1 MIVGVPKEIKTG
13 EHRVGITEAGVRQLV
28 RENHKVLVEKDAG
41 LGSGISNS
49 LYEKCGGQIIDSKES
64 LYALSDM
71 IVKVKEPLPQEY
83 DLFKED
89 QILYCFLHLAA
100 EPQLTEVLCQ
110 KKVKSIAFETI
121 EDQKGGLPLLLPMS
135 EVAGRLSV
143 QVGAE
148 LLQKNHGGKGV
159 LLGGVTGVPRG
170 RVTVLGG
177 GVVGVNA
184 TQMAVGLGA
193 SVTVL
198 DINHERLEFLDH
210 LYQSRITTLYS
221 NEKNIFDAVT
231 SSDLV
236 IGAVLITGYKAPC
249 LITKDMVEQMEAGS
263 VIVDV
268 AVDQGGCIET
278 CRPTSHEE
286 PTYLVSDVIHYCVPN
301 IPGITPRTSTYALS
315 HATSSYMSLLAR
327 ENVEGA
333 IQKDSLLK
341 KGLNTYGGYIT
352 YEPVAKALNKGY
364 ISPEATF
371 YKASHQSQ
379 A

>member
-1 MIVGVPKEIKTG
+1 MIIGLPKEIKAC
-13 EHRVGITEAGVRQLV
+13 EYRVGITEAGVKQLV
-28 RENHKVLVEKDAG
+28 REGHTVLIEKDAG
-41 LGSGISNS
+41 VGSGISNS
-49 LYEKCGGQIIDSKES
+49 TYKSSGGEIVADKQTV
-64 LYALSDM
+64 YAQSDM
-71 IVKVKEPLPQEY
+71 IVKVKEPLPEEY
-83 DLFKED
+83 PLFKEN

-100 EPQLTEVLCQ
+100 EPQLTEVLCE
-110 KKVKSIAFETI
+110 KRIKSIAFETI
-121 EDQKGGLPLLLPMS
+121 EDDKGGLPLLLPMS

-148 LLQKNHGGKGV
+148 ILQKNHGGKGV
-159 LLGGVTGVPRG
+159 LLGGVTGVQRG
-170 RVTVLGG
+170 RVTIIGG

-221 NEKNIFDAVT
+221 NEKNIFDAVV

-236 IGAVLITGYKAPC
+236 IGAVLIAGYKAPR
-249 LITKDMVEQMEAGS
+249 LVTRDIIAKMEEGS

-278 CRPTSHEE
+278 SRPTSHTE
-286 PTYLVSDVIHYCVPN
+286 PTYVVDGIIHYCVPN

-315 HATSSYMSLLAR
+315 HATFPYMSLLAK
-327 ENVEGA
+327 ENVKEA
-333 IQKDSLLK
+333 LQKNHHIR
-341 KGLNTYGGYIT
+341 KGLNTYGGHIT
-352 YEPVAKALNKGY
+352 YEPVANSLNREY
-364 ISPEATF
+364 VSIETLF
-371 YKASHQSQ
+371 ENL
-379 A
+379 